1 MKHEHYYYKEDAPSS
16 NQGVTI
22 KKIRTIP
29 GQHEAFCGEN
39 YLWGNTRIDEIVTS
53 CVNESILRKVVS
65 NEKDSFRLVTSNI
78 KKTQLDNIKVLPGD
92 EHIMPLSDS
101 SSISFLSLID
111 LLSEEFTN
119 FKIFVCQEQNFL
131 KQELSDVKQNTN
143 KNDRRN
149 SNQETC
155 NRNTLDE
162 KIVLLGSNSFFV
174 TRTTQ
179 QTNNYLKTFGQHP
192 F

>member
-1 MKHEHYYYKEDAPSS
+1 MRH
-16 NQGVTI
+16 
-22 KKIRTIP
+22 
-29 GQHEAFCGEN
+29 FCGEN